1 MIDSLRPD
9 DPRPEPPVR
18 PEPDDCCNG
27 GCERCVFDLYEDAL
41 EHYRAALE
49 EYSYQESPIDVAI
62 TQSNLGQ
69 ALRDERSLAMQRR

>member
-1 MIDSLRPD
+1 VTDPVEQR

-41 EHYRAALE
+41 ERYREKLAAWEARHANPL
-49 EYSYQESPIDVAI
+49 IDRGA
-62 TQSNLGQ
+62 
-69 ALRDERSLAMQRR
+69 